1 LVPNKSCFATRQI
14 VPLSSSGLWRGFLSN
29 EAIAAAN
36 GRGCARGGIG
46 SSPRTVF
53 YIFDDAIVSPLSAG
67 FNSSSAADEKGIWR
81 YRPVPRAARRESH
94 MAQDRN
100 AADLRVS
107 AESLRRFIAAA
118 YRASGI
124 PDADAQK
131 AAELMAQSDISGA
144 DGHGVFRLPQYVRRI
159 KAGGLNTRPEITVIR
174 RAKAAALVDG
184 DNGLGSLVVSRAVE
198 EAISLARDN
207 GVGWVGVRRGNH
219 AGAAAVYAAMP
230 LQHDMIGLYFAV
242 GNANHL
248 PPWGGADML
257 LSTNPI
263 AVAVPA
269 LEEPPLILDMA
280 TTVAAYGK
288 VKVAAQQGKTMPEG
302 WMIDR
307 QGQPLTDPNRADDG
321 FLLPIGG
328 YKGAAL
334 ALMFG
339 LLAGTLNGAAN
350 GADVVDFN
358 KDDVTPTNTGQAICV
373 LDIKAFAEPTQFK
386 RQVDAVIRQ
395 LHGSALLPG
404 FDHIRLPGEDRA
416 QRIAEREAHGIPILP
431 ELRTALDKLA
441 TDLSIAPLLT

>member
-1 LVPNKSCFATRQI
+1 MPDETR
-14 VPLSSSGLWRGFLSN
+14 P
-29 EAIAAAN
+29 AH
-36 GRGCARGGIG
+36 
-46 SSPRTVF
+46 PRV
-53 YIFDDAIVSPLSAG
+53 A
-67 FNSSSAADEKGIWR
+67 
-81 YRPVPRAARRESH
+81 H
-94 MAQDRN
+94 
-100 AADLRVS
+100 ADLI
-107 AESLRRFIAAA
+107 RFIAAA
-118 YRASGI
+118 YRAVGI
-124 PDADAQK
+124 PQADAAK
-131 AAELMAQSDISGA
+131 AAELMAASDISGA
-144 DGHGVFRLPQYVRRI
+144 YAHGVFRLPQYLGRI
-159 KAGGLNTRPEITVIR
+159 ESCGLNTRPEITIIR

-184 DNGLGSLVVSRAVE
+184 DNGLGSLVVARAVE
-198 EAISLARDN
+198 EAIALARDN

-230 LQHDMIGLYFAV
+230 LAHGMIGLYFAV

-248 PPWGGADML
+248 PPWGGIDML

-288 VKVAAQQGKTMPEG
+288 VKIAAQQGKAMPEG

-307 QGQPLTDPNRADDG
+307 QGKPLTDPTRADDG

-334 ALMFG
+334 SLMFG

-358 KDDVTPTNTGQAICV
+358 KDDLTPTNTGQAICV
-373 LDIKAFAEPTQFK
+373 LDIKAFAEPLAFK
-386 RQVDAVIRQ
+386 RQVDAVMRQ

-404 FDHIRLPGEDRA
+404 FDHIRLPGADRHRRIEDR
-416 QRIAEREAHGIPILP
+416 RAHGIPIP
-431 ELRTALDKLA
+431 RELRAALDKMAAELA
-441 TDLSIAPLLT
+441 IPPLFR

>member
-1 LVPNKSCFATRQI
+1 MPDEPRPAHPRVAHGDLV
-14 VPLSSSGLWRGFLSN
+14 
-29 EAIAAAN
+29 
-36 GRGCARGGIG
+36 
-46 SSPRTVF
+46 
-53 YIFDDAIVSPLSAG
+53 
-67 FNSSSAADEKGIWR
+67 
-81 YRPVPRAARRESH
+81 
-94 MAQDRN
+94 
-100 AADLRVS
+100 
-107 AESLRRFIAAA
+107 RFIAAA
-118 YRASGI
+118 YRAAGI
-124 PDADAQK
+124 PETDAQK
-131 AAELMAQSDISGA
+131 AAELMAASDISGA
-144 DGHGVFRLPQYVRRI
+144 DGHGVFRLPQYIRRI
-159 KAGGLNTRPEITVIR
+159 KAGGLNVRPEITVIR
-174 RAKAAALVDG
+174 HTKATALVDG
-184 DNGLGSLVVSRAVE
+184 DNGLGSLVVARAVE
-198 EAISLARDN
+198 EAIALARDN
-207 GVGWVGVRRGNH
+207 GVGWVGTRNGNH

-230 LQHDMIGLYFAV
+230 LAHDMIGLYFAV

-248 PPWGGADML
+248 PPWGGIDML

-269 LEEPPLILDMA
+269 FEEPPLILDMA

-307 QGQPLTDPNRADDG
+307 QGEPLTDPTRADDG

-358 KDDVTPTNTGQAICV
+358 KDDVTPTNTGQAICA

-386 RQVDAVIRQ
+386 RQVDTVIRQ

-404 FDHIRLPGEDRA
+404 YDRIRLPGEDRHH
-416 QRIAEREAHGIPILP
+416 RITERRAHGIPIPP
-431 ELRTALDKLA
+431 ELRAALDKLTA
-441 TDLSIAPLLT
+441 DLAIAPLFG

>member
-1 LVPNKSCFATRQI
+1 MAEETPGAPRI
-14 VPLSSSGLWRGFLSN
+14 P
-29 EAIAAAN
+29 AAAL
-36 GRGCARGGIG
+36 
-46 SSPRTVF
+46 T
-53 YIFDDAIVSPLSAG
+53 
-67 FNSSSAADEKGIWR
+67 
-81 YRPVPRAARRESH
+81 
-94 MAQDRN
+94 
-100 AADLRVS
+100 
-107 AESLRRFIAAA
+107 RFIAAA
-118 YRASGI
+118 YRAVGI
-124 PDADAQK
+124 SAA
-131 AAELMAQSDISGA
+131 AAERAAQLMAASDISGA
-144 DGHGVFRLPQYVRRI
+144 DGHGVFRLPQYIRRI
-159 KAGGLNTRPEITVIR
+159 KAGGLNTAPDIR
-174 RAKAAALVDG
+174 IIRQSRAAALVDG

-198 EAISLARDN
+198 TAIDLARDN
-207 GVGWVGVRRGNH
+207 GVGWVGVRHGNH

-230 LQHDMIGLYFAV
+230 LAHDMIGVYFAV

-248 PPWGGADML
+248 PPWGGVDML

-263 AVAVPA
+263 AIAVPA
-269 LEEPPLILDMA
+269 LEEPPLVLDMA

-307 QGQPLTDPNRADDG
+307 EGRPLTDPARADDG

-358 KDDVTPTNTGQAICV
+358 KDDTTPTNTGQAICV
-373 LDIKAFAEPTQFK
+373 IDIKTFGEPLAFK

-404 FDHIRLPGEDRA
+404 FDHIRLAGEDRHR
-416 QRIAEREAHGIPILP
+416 RIAEREAEGIPIPPALHS
-431 ELRTALDKLA
+431 ALDRLA
-441 TDLSIAPLLT
+441 AELGVAPLFG